1 MPPRSQEINEKL
13 ALANEKKKSRPIFP
27 TTPVYQYTNQTNQ
40 KSSLFNPMTTG
51 ESSSHRHRHREL
63 HPKIKILLKPQHPK
77 IIISSQEAKIEVK
90 RDIQDAAVLFRRV
103 WECRVWGGEE
113 HVGVAGPI

>member
-1 MPPRSQEINEKL
+1 MK
-13 ALANEKKKSRPIFP
+13 KKKSRPIFP

-40 KSSLFNPMTTG
+40 KYYLLDPMTTR
-51 ESSSHRHRHREL
+51 ESGLNPHRHREL
-63 HPKIKILLKPQHPK
+63 HPKIEILVEPQHPK
-77 IIISSQEAKIEVK
+77 IIISTQEAQIKVK
-90 RDIQDAAVLFRRV
+90 RDIRDAALLFRRV